1 MATTREHI
9 VKMIA
14 KNNAE
19 IKTYKRNLDENY
31 LHHFEWVAKKIFKLE
46 WKNRMLKG
54 VLALFDDD
62 VNIKDVYDLVER
74 MKDRFKDDLITR
86 TLMQSSSNPLANLTS
101 LWVNECKQELIE
113 EL

>member
-9 VKMIA
+9 EKMIA

-31 LHHFEWVAKKIFKLE
+31 LHHFEWVAERIFKLE
-46 WKNRMLKG
+46 WKNRMLNG
-54 VLALFDDD
+54 VLALFDD
-62 VNIKDVYDLVER
+62 VNIKDVDDSVKRL
-74 MKDRFKDDLITR
+74 KDKFKDDLITR

-113 EL
+113 EI